1 MCHAWNRT
9 DLEHCLKAHC
19 RRLVVTGN
27 PLSGAHLLLQKERI
41 AIRAYYQCDID
52 AFQESRLNDDDDIK
66 LDEDDEQ
73 QKHRSLDIRGSQDKN
88 TTTNNNNNNPPKT
101 TNPLRGSHA
110 SKTTA
115 TTTNNKHMIVM
126 ENDFDNVCSFLKS
139 FETAIVLFIM
149 DGPDQ
154 QIQQLNDMDS
164 PLHKTERLVRHLSNT
179 YTVRECSVGE
189 SRKGLRCI
197 SANSFSLLALPL
209 LGYINHQSYTDVAI
223 II

>member
-1 MCHAWNRT
+1 
-9 DLEHCLKAHC
+9 
-19 RRLVVTGN
+19 
-27 PLSGAHLLLQKERI
+27 LSGAHLLLQKERI

-52 AFQESRLNDDDDIK
+52 TFQEGRLNDDNDIK

-73 QKHRSLDIRGSQDKN
+73 QKYRSLDIRGSQEKNTN
-88 TTTNNNNNNPPKT
+88 TTTNVNNPPKT

-115 TTTNNKHMIVM
+115 TTTNDKHTIVT
-126 ENDFDNVCSFLKS
+126 ENNFDNICSFLKS

-154 QIQQLNDMDS
+154 QIQQLDDMDS
-164 PLHKTERLVRHLSNT
+164 PLHKSERLVRHLSNT
-179 YTVRECSVGE
+179 YTVRECSVEE

-197 SANSFSLLALPL
+197 SVNSFSLLTLPL
-209 LGYINHQSYTDVAI
+209 LV
-223 II
+223 